1 MVYADEDG
9 IASIEDFSSIGNTHG
24 QYPDLLHLFECGG
37 FPPDTIYLFLGNY
50 VDRGRQS
57 LETICLLLAY
67 KVSNRR
73 QIRLNEIQILVILQ
87 IKYPDQIFL
96 LRGNHECTS
105 INRIYGF
112 YDECEYV
119 PKWGGGYFLLISFF
133 SHCRQTTI
141 LNQIMEN
148 IQRGKD
154 DLSHL
159 LLTNTL

>member
-1 MVYADEDG
+1 MRMEDL
-9 IASIEDFSSIGNTHG
+9 SLIGNTHG

-37 FPPDTIYLFLGNY
+37 FPPETIYLFLGNY

-87 IKYPDQIFL
+87 IKYPNQIFL
-96 LRGNHECTS
+96 LRGNHECSS

-119 PKWGGGYFLLISFF
+119 RVEGGGWDIF
-133 SHCRQTTI
+133 C
-141 LNQIMEN
+141 
-148 IQRGKD
+148 
-154 DLSHL
+154 
-159 LLTNTL
+159 